1 MWAAGQEDGGR
12 LVDRPRRHFG
22 LVGRDAELA
31 ALRTALAEHRLVTV
45 TGVAG
50 VGKSRLALG
59 AVACPKDGPWEAM
72 VRIRWHDGVPAAPWA
87 LAARIARA
95 LDSATGAYG
104 CSGTA
109 DLAAAMRSL
118 PDGKLLLLLDDVD
131 PVHGDCT
138 RLVQSLLTSLPTL
151 RILVT
156 ARRPLELGSE
166 HVLRLGPLDTDA
178 PSEGLSPAAELL
190 HAQSVGRGRIMT
202 AERGAVDRVCALV
215 EGVPLALELAAAQLE
230 DSTVSR
236 LVARLE
242 NGQCWLT
249 DPGPRTIR
257 RHRSVRASI
266 GAVHALCEP
275 AVRKVWRRLSV
286 FVETF
291 AEQAATFVCE
301 STDLTPDEVPPALAE
316 LTAIG
321 VLVRQEVPGAV
332 REPRYR
338 MSRAARDFAA
348 ERLEAAGESRAA
360 QDRHARHCR
369 SVASVAEALWN
380 TGLQQ
385 QAIELAHDEH
395 DDLTDLM
402 RRAVRH
408 HPYAEIVLETVLHLW
423 FWWAA
428 HSRREEGAAHL
439 LTLLPLLPAD
449 SPLTSRCQWL
459 AGWLIAGADP
469 ATSRRLLNLAW
480 PAAVLTGD
488 DALIGRIAH
497 VHGTLAWQRD
507 DLSTAAAHYRH
518 AADTIPGLVPG
529 GPTPTVSLAALAVV
543 QTRTDPTHA
552 ARTARQALA
561 QQTGSHDTWATAL
574 AHYACALADH
584 HTGRTGRARH
594 RTRRALAHLD
604 ARLDAPQASTALRH
618 LLDHIDQ
625 SAPPSPHPRAHVPAA
640 RATPEADQPD
650 HRAAG
655 RSRPELPPATHDLF

>member
-1 MWAAGQEDGGR
+1 M
-12 LVDRPRRHFG
+12 DRPRRHFG
-22 LVGRDAELA
+22 LVGRDTELA

-59 AVACPKDGPWEAM
+59 AVACPIDGPWEAT

-95 LDSATGAYG
+95 LDAATGAYG
-104 CSGTA
+104 CSDTP
-109 DLAAAMRSL
+109 DLPAAMRSL
-118 PDGKLLLLLDDVD
+118 PGGTLLLLLDDVD
-131 PVHGDCT
+131 PVHADCT
-138 RLVQSLLTSLPTL
+138 RLVQSLLMSLPTL
-151 RILVT
+151 QILVT
-156 ARRPLELGSE
+156 ARRPLGLESE
-166 HVLRLGPLDTDA
+166 HVLRLAPLETDA

-190 HAQSVGRGRIMT
+190 HAQSVRRGRIMT
-202 AERGAVDRVCALV
+202 ADRAAVDRICALL

-242 NGQCWLT
+242 NGQCWLA

-286 FVETF
+286 FAESF
-291 AEQAATFVCE
+291 AEQAAAFVCE
-301 STDLTPDEVPPALAE
+301 STDLTPAEVPPALAE

-321 VLVRQEVPGAV
+321 VLVRQEEPGAV

-338 MSRAARDFAA
+338 MTRAARDFAA
-348 ERLEAAGESRAA
+348 ERLAAAGESRAA

-369 SVASVAEALWN
+369 SVASVAEALWS

-385 QAIELAHDEH
+385 QAVELVHDEH
-395 DDLTDLM
+395 DDLADLM
-402 RRAVRH
+402 RRAALH
-408 HPYAEIVLETVLHLW
+408 HPYAEIVLETALHLW

-428 HSRREEGAAHL
+428 HNRREEGAARL
-439 LTLLPLLPAD
+439 LALLPLLPAD
-449 SPLTSRCQWL
+449 SPLTSRGQWL
-459 AGWLIAGADP
+459 AGWLIAGSDP

-480 PAAVLTGD
+480 PTAVLTGD

-497 VHGTLAWQRD
+497 VHGTLAWQHN
-507 DLSTAAAHYRH
+507 DLSAAAAHYRH
-518 AADTIPGLVPG
+518 AADTIPGDVPG

-543 QTRTDPTHA
+543 QTRTAPSHA

-561 QQTGSHDTWATAL
+561 QQAGSHDTWATAL

-584 HTGRTGRARH
+584 HTGHAGRARH
-594 RTRRALAHLD
+594 RTHRALAHLD
-604 ARLDAPQASTALRH
+604 ARLDAPQAHAALRH

-625 SAPPSPHPRAHVPAA
+625 SAPPSPHRRAHPPAA

-650 HRAAG
+650 RREAG
-655 RSRPELPPATHDLF
+655 QARLETPPAMHDVF